1 MADVLFLL
9 QPGFTDPKA
18 GPGEF
23 YCGPCAT
30 VSGLLGYYPKLRE
43 GLEVKSIAFP
53 RPRPEVVGLLGGPDH
68 PGCPVL
74 VLDEGSTVPAGVT
87 VHTAKTGK
95 RYLDG
100 PTDIGNYLAVKGGV
114 SRPHP

>member
-9 QPGFTDPKA
+9 KPGFPDAKA

-30 VSGLLGYYPKLRE
+30 VSGFLTYYPKAKE
-43 GLEVKSIAFP
+43 GLEVKEVAFP
-53 RPRPEVVGLLGGPDH
+53 RPRAEVATLLGENH

-74 VLDEGSTVPAGVT
+74 VLDDSATVPTGIP
-87 VHTAKTGK
+87 VHTAPTGK
-95 RYLDG
+95 RYVEG
-100 PTDIGNYLAVKGGV
+100 PTDIGNYLAAKYGV
-114 SRPHP
+114 SCPHP

>member
-9 QPGFTDPKA
+9 APGFADAKA

-23 YCGPCAT
+23 YCAPCAT
-30 VSGLLGYYPKLRE
+30 VSGLLAYYPHLRE
-43 GLEVKSIAFP
+43 KVEVKSIAFP
-53 RPRPEVVGLLGGPDH
+53 RPRAEVVELLGGPDH

-74 VLDEGSTVPAGVT
+74 VLDDASHAPDGVT

-100 PTDIGNYLAVKGGV
+100 PTDIGNYLAARHRV

>member
-9 QPGFTDPKA
+9 PPNFPDPQA
-18 GPGEF
+18 GPGTF
-23 YCGPCAT
+23 YCPPCAA
-30 VSGLLGYYPKLRE
+30 VRGLLAYFPQLRDA
-43 GLEVKSIAFP
+43 LEVREVSFP
-53 RPRPEVVGLLGGPDH
+53 RPRAEVAAVLGDNH

-74 VLDEGSTVPAGVT
+74 VLDEGATVPAGVT
-87 VHTAKTGK
+87 ARTAPTGR

-100 PTDIGNYLAVKGGV
+100 PADIGNYLAATHGV

>member
-9 QPGFTDPKA
+9 KPTFSDAKA
-18 GPGEF
+18 GPGTF
-23 YCGPCAT
+23 YCPPCAT
-30 VSGLLGYYPKLRE
+30 VRGFLGYFPQAAA
-43 GLEVKSIAFP
+43 GLEVTEVDFP
-53 RPRPEVVGLLGGPDH
+53 RPRGPVAAVLGEQH

-74 VLDEGSTVPAGVT
+74 VLDDASTPPAGIT
-87 VHTAKTGK
+87 VHTATTGK

-100 PTDIGNYLAVKGGV
+100 PADIGNYLAAKHGV

>member
-9 QPGFTDPKA
+9 APGFADAKA

-23 YCGPCAT
+23 YCAPCAT
-30 VSGLLGYYPKLRE
+30 VSGLLAYYPHLRE
-43 GLEVKSIAFP
+43 KVEVKSIAFP
-53 RPRPEVVGLLGGPDH
+53 RPRAEVVELLGGPDH

-74 VLDEGSTVPAGVT
+74 VLDDASHAPVGVT

-100 PTDIGNYLAVKGGV
+100 PTDIGNYLAARHGV

>member
-9 QPGFTDPKA
+9 KPGFPDAKA

-23 YCGPCAT
+23 YCAPCAT
-30 VSGLLGYYPKLRE
+30 VSGLLTYYPQLRE
-43 GLEVKSIAFP
+43 AVEVRSVTFP
-53 RPRPEVVGLLGGPDH
+53 RPRAEVAALLGDNH

-74 VLDEGSTVPAGVT
+74 VLDDASKVPDGVT
-87 VHTAKTGK
+87 VHTAPTGR
-95 RYLDG
+95 RYVDG
-100 PTDIGNYLAVKGGV
+100 PTDIGNYLAHTHGV